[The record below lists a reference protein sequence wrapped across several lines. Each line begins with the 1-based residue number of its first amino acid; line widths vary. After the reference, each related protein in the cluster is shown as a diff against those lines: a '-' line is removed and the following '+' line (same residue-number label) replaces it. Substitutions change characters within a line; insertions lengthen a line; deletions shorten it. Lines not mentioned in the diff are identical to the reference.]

1 MPVKRKRIVEVLGL
15 ALGWDLGNK
24 VEKERELGFKIGVNL
39 RKAFDGVVKRLKI
52 FMVGVAE
59 GFGILE
65 TELREKVIAIFFSWF
80 QISDKNPN
88 LPKAI

>member
-15 ALGWDLGNK
+15 ALGWDLGNE

-65 TELREKVIAIFFSWF
+65 TELREKVIAIFFFLVSNF
-80 QISDKNPN
+80 GQ
-88 LPKAI
+88 